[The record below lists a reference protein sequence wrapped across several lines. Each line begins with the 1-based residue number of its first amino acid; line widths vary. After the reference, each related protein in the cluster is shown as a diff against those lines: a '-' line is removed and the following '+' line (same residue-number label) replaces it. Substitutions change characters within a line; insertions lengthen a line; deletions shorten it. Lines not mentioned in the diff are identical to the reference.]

1 MIEYPDD
8 EDMLLLL
15 AFALNTQG
23 QFEESLRIFDM
34 IGMPQVAMHESRRAN
49 EVHHLPSMIAALQ
62 GVGRNDEATELLA
75 WDGDLNRR
83 MTRDNGSWAPWISGA
98 CLESLRGNR
107 EAALTML
114 EKLPSLPTLVW
125 MPYLRDLT
133 CMQPLKNDPRYIAVV
148 DAMEQ
153 RIAKARAELPNA
165 LQRHGLMSVI
175 PTQK

>member
-1 MIEYPDD
+1 
-8 EDMLLLL
+8 
-15 AFALNTQG
+15 
-23 QFEESLRIFDM
+23 
-34 IGMPQVAMHESRRAN
+34 
-49 EVHHLPSMIAALQ
+49 MIAALQ

-83 MTRDNGSWAPWISGA
+83 MTSDDGSWAPWISGA
-98 CLESLRGNR
+98 CLESLRGNS
-107 EAALTML
+107 EVALTTL

-133 CMQPLKNDPRYIAVV
+133 CMQPLTNDPRYVAVV

-153 RIAKARAELPNA
+153 RIAKARADLPNA
-165 LQRHGLMSVI
+165 LQRYGLMSVI